1 LFPGVPTCLLIRPAL
16 STLRTI
22 FPAPSAVTEQAMRR
36 SRLGKLWLGV
46 DSAAAMPG
54 VMQTMPAGC
63 AEGQLACG
71 APSTELLAKLKQSE
85 ETMDGLAGV
94 PAR

>member
-1 LFPGVPTCLLIRPAL
+1 M
-16 STLRTI
+16 LRTI

-36 SRLGKLWLGV
+36 SRLGKLWLGA
-46 DSAAAMPG
+46 DNAAAMPG
-54 VMQTMPAGC
+54 VVQTRPVGC
-63 AEGQLACG
+63 AAGQPACG